1 VKRFD
6 LFELLRLR
14 LHTLPRVQ
22 FAGGSEPL
30 HFSSSGGGGGSYDD
44 PPDDDYYDDYEDE
57 PAPRRR
63 SAEERQP
70 TAARRRTV
78 QAGPDD
84 RYWTDYL
91 RIALP
96 VIGLLLV
103 IAVFWF
109 WAQQLIDSPDDDLT
123 PTEAPGLAEVIESP
137 ADEGDQQ
144 EVVATPPDEPQ
155 PTQPPVVTPTPIQEE
170 DPANA
175 EGDEPAEG
183 SDDQVVAD
191 AEDASEQPDTAP
203 EGGIGPDMEVLVTEN
218 GVRMR
223 SEASTAGEI
232 VTELDSGSQL
242 TIVSGPQE
250 GDEYTW
256 WEVTDQS
263 GNIGWVA
270 EDFLE
275 PAE

>member
-1 VKRFD
+1 VKRPE
-6 LFELLRLR
+6 LFELLRL
-14 LHTLPRVQ
+14 LLPGMPRVQ
-22 FAGGSEPL
+22 LAGGNEPL
-30 HFSSSGGGGGSYDD
+30 HFSSSGGGGGSHDD

-63 SAEERQP
+63 SVEEHQP

-109 WAQQLIDSPDDDLT
+109 WAQQLIDSPDDDVT

-137 ADEGDQQ
+137 VDENTEQ

-155 PTQPPVVTPTPIQEE
+155 PTQPPVVTPTPAEE
-170 DPANA
+170 EVPANGEGEQPADGTDNQA
-175 EGDEPAEG
+175 ETDADVAPEEAEPA
-183 SDDQVVAD
+183 
-191 AEDASEQPDTAP
+191 P
-203 EGGIGPDMEVLVTEN
+203 GGIGPDMEVVVTEDVVN
-218 GVRMR
+218 MR
-223 SEASTAGEI
+223 SEASTDGEI
-232 VTELDSGSQL
+232 VTVLDSGAQL

-250 GDEYTW
+250 GGEYTW

-263 GNIGWVA
+263 GNIGWVV
-270 EDFLE
+270 EDFIE
-275 PAE
+275 PAG